1 MSALC
6 VRARRPRN
14 PPIGLVVVQNCRRR
28 RRRRPPPPPSKKVA
42 GVRCRRD
49 DDFCAKV
56 RDAKDEDV
64 FAGTRSF
71 TRRNALTS
79 FPLAM
84 VSLSFLATPPF
95 GTSFGRVSSA
105 FASDN
110 KNSFDDDGT
119 TMRMIRQS
127 PDPEAFEKD
136 VSYLSSCAEVSES
149 CVSTTNDDE
158 GHFINPWAFS
168 TSKTEAMRE
177 LVAVALGNK
186 EGMFSSRRDGERA
199 ARAITAVRGASV
211 GIEAMRKK
219 ARESALRDL
228 ALEERDGEWDN
239 DSNNSSSSSNTIMPE
254 MKGPLGDCVE
264 FDINNG
270 KIVLRLFDVAGGV
283 NSNDADVVI
292 NESDVFDAEFYFLDN
307 DAIVDIRI
315 AARDAPKGG
324 SFALSY
330 DKGIK
335 FEKNR
340 ARKLADTIRQ
350 KLGWEI
356 VPVIASFDPKWDSK
370 RRMWFEDILDPQ
382 ESVSGEWNSFSG
394 TSWIPN
400 PAAII
405 DKLSSRY

>member
-6 VRARRPRN
+6 ARARRPRN
-14 PPIGLVVVQNCRRR
+14 PPIGLLVVQNCRRR
-28 RRRRPPPPPSKKVA
+28 PPPPSKKVA

-56 RDAKDEDV
+56 VRDAKEDEEDV
-64 FAGTRSF
+64 FAGTTTSSF
-71 TRRNALTS
+71 TRRNALI
-79 FPLAM
+79 M
-84 VSLSFLATPPF
+84 SFLTTPPF
-95 GTSFGRVSSA
+95 VGTTSFIISLRRVSSA
-105 FASDN
+105 FASDDTN
-110 KNSFDDDGT
+110 NINSFDDYG
-119 TMRMIRQS
+119 TMRMIQKS

-186 EGMFSSRRDGERA
+186 EERA
-199 ARAITAVRGASV
+199 VSRAIPAVRGASV

-228 ALEERDGEWDN
+228 ALEERDGEGDN
-239 DSNNSSSSSNTIMPE
+239 DSNSSSSSSNIIMPE

-405 DKLSSRY
+405 DKLSSR

>member
-1 MSALC
+1 MMSALC
-6 VRARRPRN
+6 ARARRPRN
-14 PPIGLVVVQNCRRR
+14 PPPIGLLVVHQNCRRR
-28 RRRRPPPPPSKKVA
+28 RPPPPSKKVA
-42 GVRCRRD
+42 PGVRCRRD
-49 DDFCAKV
+49 DDFCGAKV
-56 RDAKDEDV
+56 VRDGAKEEDEEEDV
-64 FAGTRSF
+64 FAGTTTTTTSSSF
-71 TRRNALTS
+71 TRRNALII
-79 FPLAM
+79 M
-84 VSLSFLATPPF
+84 SFLATPPC
-95 GTSFGRVSSA
+95 VSSA
-105 FASDN
+105 FASD
-110 KNSFDDDGT
+110 DDDYDG
-119 TMRMIRQS
+119 TMRMIRKS

-186 EGMFSSRRDGERA
+186 EERA
-199 ARAITAVRGASV
+199 VSRAIPAVRGASV

-228 ALEERDGEWDN
+228 ALEERDGEGDN
-239 DSNNSSSSSNTIMPE
+239 DSNSSSSSSNIIMPE

-405 DKLSSRY
+405 DKLSSR

>member
-6 VRARRPRN
+6 ARARRPRN
-14 PPIGLVVVQNCRRR
+14 PPIGLLVVQNCRRR
-28 RRRRPPPPPSKKVA
+28 PPPPSKKVA

-49 DDFCAKV
+49 DDFCGAKVV
-56 RDAKDEDV
+56 RDAKEDEEEVV
-64 FAGTRSF
+64 FAGTTTTSSF
-71 TRRNALTS
+71 TRRNALII
-79 FPLAM
+79 M
-84 VSLSFLATPPF
+84 SFLATPPCV
-95 GTSFGRVSSA
+95 GTTSFIVGLGRRVSSA
-105 FASDN
+105 FASDDTN
-110 KNSFDDDGT
+110 NINSFDDYG
-119 TMRMIRQS
+119 TMRMIQKS

-186 EGMFSSRRDGERA
+186 EERA
-199 ARAITAVRGASV
+199 VSRAIPAVRGASV

-228 ALEERDGEWDN
+228 ALEERDGEGDN
-239 DSNNSSSSSNTIMPE
+239 DSSSSSSSSNIIMPE

-405 DKLSSRY
+405 DKLSSR

>member
-6 VRARRPRN
+6 ARARRPRN
-14 PPIGLVVVQNCRRR
+14 PPIGLLVVQNCRRR
-28 RRRRPPPPPSKKVA
+28 PPPPSKKVA

-56 RDAKDEDV
+56 VRDAKEDEEDV
-64 FAGTRSF
+64 FAGTTTSSF
-71 TRRNALTS
+71 TRRNALII
-79 FPLAM
+79 M
-84 VSLSFLATPPF
+84 SFLATPPCV
-95 GTSFGRVSSA
+95 GTTSFIISLRRVSSA
-105 FASDN
+105 FASDDTN
-110 KNSFDDDGT
+110 NINSFDDYG
-119 TMRMIRQS
+119 TMRMIQKS

-186 EGMFSSRRDGERA
+186 EERA
-199 ARAITAVRGASV
+199 VSRAIPAVRGASV

-228 ALEERDGEWDN
+228 ALEERDGEGDN
-239 DSNNSSSSSNTIMPE
+239 DSNSSSSSSNIIMPE

-405 DKLSSRY
+405 DKLSSR

>member
-6 VRARRPRN
+6 ARARRPRN
-14 PPIGLVVVQNCRRR
+14 PPIGLLVVQNCRRR
-28 RRRRPPPPPSKKVA
+28 PPPPSKKVA

-56 RDAKDEDV
+56 VRDAKEDEEDV
-64 FAGTRSF
+64 FAGTTTSSF
-71 TRRNALTS
+71 TRRNALI
-79 FPLAM
+79 M
-84 VSLSFLATPPF
+84 SFLATPPCV
-95 GTSFGRVSSA
+95 GTTSFIIGLRRVSSA
-105 FASDN
+105 FASDDDTN
-110 KNSFDDDGT
+110 NNINSFDDYG
-119 TMRMIRQS
+119 TMRMIQKS

-186 EGMFSSRRDGERA
+186 EERA
-199 ARAITAVRGASV
+199 VSCAIPAVRGASV

-228 ALEERDGEWDN
+228 ALEERDGEGDN
-239 DSNNSSSSSNTIMPE
+239 DSSSSSSSSNIIMPE

-405 DKLSSRY
+405 DKLSSR

>member
-1 MSALC
+1 MMSALC
-6 VRARRPRN
+6 ARARRPRN
-14 PPIGLVVVQNCRRR
+14 PPPIGLLVVHQNC
-28 RRRRPPPPPSKKVA
+28 RRRPPPPPSKKVA
-42 GVRCRRD
+42 PGVRCRRD
-49 DDFCAKV
+49 DDFCGAKV
-56 RDAKDEDV
+56 VRDGAKEEDEEEDV
-64 FAGTRSF
+64 FAGTTTTTTSSSF
-71 TRRNALTS
+71 TRRNALII
-79 FPLAM
+79 M
-84 VSLSFLATPPF
+84 SFLATPPC
-95 GTSFGRVSSA
+95 VSSA
-105 FASDN
+105 FASDDDTN
-110 KNSFDDDGT
+110 TNINSFDDYGT
-119 TMRMIRQS
+119 KMRMIQKS

-186 EGMFSSRRDGERA
+186 EERA
-199 ARAITAVRGASV
+199 VSRAIPAVRGASV

-228 ALEERDGEWDN
+228 ALEERDGEGDN
-239 DSNNSSSSSNTIMPE
+239 DSNSSSSSSNIIMPE

-405 DKLSSRY
+405 DKLSSR

>member
-1 MSALC
+1 MMSALC
-6 VRARRPRN
+6 ARARRPRN
-14 PPIGLVVVQNCRRR
+14 PPIGLLVVQNCRRR
-28 RRRRPPPPPSKKVA
+28 PPPPSKKVA

-64 FAGTRSF
+64 FAGTTSF

-110 KNSFDDDGT
+110 NNSFDDDGT

-177 LVAVALGNK
+177 FVAVALGNK
-186 EGMFSSRRDGERA
+186 EERA
-199 ARAITAVRGASV
+199 VSRAIPAVRGASV

-228 ALEERDGEWDN
+228 ALEERDGEGDN
-239 DSNNSSSSSNTIMPE
+239 DSNSSSSSSNIIMPE

-405 DKLSSRY
+405 DKLSSR

>member
-6 VRARRPRN
+6 ARARRPRN
-14 PPIGLVVVQNCRRR
+14 PPIGLLVVQNCRRR
-28 RRRRPPPPPSKKVA
+28 PPPPSKKVA

-49 DDFCAKV
+49 DDFCGAKVV
-56 RDAKDEDV
+56 RDAKEDEEEDV
-64 FAGTRSF
+64 FAGTTTTSSF
-71 TRRNALTS
+71 TRRNALI
-79 FPLAM
+79 M
-84 VSLSFLATPPF
+84 SFLATPPCV
-95 GTSFGRVSSA
+95 GTTSFIIGLRRVSSA
-105 FASDN
+105 FASDDTN
-110 KNSFDDDGT
+110 NINSFDDYG
-119 TMRMIRQS
+119 TMRMIQKS

-186 EGMFSSRRDGERA
+186 EERA
-199 ARAITAVRGASV
+199 VSRAIPAVRGASV

-228 ALEERDGEWDN
+228 ALEERDGEGDN
-239 DSNNSSSSSNTIMPE
+239 DSNSSSSSSNIIMPE

-405 DKLSSRY
+405 DKLSSR

>member
-1 MSALC
+1 M
-6 VRARRPRN
+6 
-14 PPIGLVVVQNCRRR
+14 
-28 RRRRPPPPPSKKVA
+28 
-42 GVRCRRD
+42 
-49 DDFCAKV
+49 
-56 RDAKDEDV
+56 
-64 FAGTRSF
+64 
-71 TRRNALTS
+71 
-79 FPLAM
+79 
-84 VSLSFLATPPF
+84 
-95 GTSFGRVSSA
+95 
-105 FASDN
+105 
-110 KNSFDDDGT
+110 
-119 TMRMIRQS
+119 
-127 PDPEAFEKD
+127 
-136 VSYLSSCAEVSES
+136 
-149 CVSTTNDDE
+149 STTNDDE

-186 EGMFSSRRDGERA
+186 EERAVSRR
-199 ARAITAVRGASV
+199 AIPAVRGASV

-228 ALEERDGEWDN
+228 ALEERDGEGDN
-239 DSNNSSSSSNTIMPE
+239 DSNSSSSSSNIIMPE

-405 DKLSSRY
+405 DKLSSR

>member
-1 MSALC
+1 
-6 VRARRPRN
+6 
-14 PPIGLVVVQNCRRR
+14 
-28 RRRRPPPPPSKKVA
+28 
-42 GVRCRRD
+42 
-49 DDFCAKV
+49 
-56 RDAKDEDV
+56 
-64 FAGTRSF
+64 
-71 TRRNALTS
+71 
-79 FPLAM
+79 
-84 VSLSFLATPPF
+84 
-95 GTSFGRVSSA
+95 
-105 FASDN
+105 
-110 KNSFDDDGT
+110 
-119 TMRMIRQS
+119 MRMIQKS

-186 EGMFSSRRDGERA
+186 EGMWRDGERA

-228 ALEERDGEWDN
+228 ALEERDGEGDN
-239 DSNNSSSSSNTIMPE
+239 DSNSSSSSSNIIMPE

-264 FDINNG
+264 VDINNG
-270 KIVLRLFDVAGGV
+270 QIVLRLFDVAGGV

-340 ARKLADTIRQ
+340 AR
-350 KLGWEI
+350 
-356 VPVIASFDPKWDSK
+356 
-370 RRMWFEDILDPQ
+370 
-382 ESVSGEWNSFSG
+382 
-394 TSWIPN
+394 
-400 PAAII
+400 
-405 DKLSSRY
+405 

>member
-14 PPIGLVVVQNCRRR
+14 PPIGLLVVQNCRRR
-28 RRRRPPPPPSKKVA
+28 RRPPPPPPSKKVA

-49 DDFCAKV
+49 DDFC
-56 RDAKDEDV
+56 DAKEDDEEDV
-64 FAGTRSF
+64 FATGTTTSSF
-71 TRRNALTS
+71 TRRNALSIMS
-79 FPLAM
+79 F
-84 VSLSFLATPPF
+84 FLATPPCV
-95 GTSFGRVSSA
+95 GTTPFIVGLGRRVSSA
-105 FASDN
+105 FASD
-110 KNSFDDDGT
+110 DDDYDG
-119 TMRMIRQS
+119 TMRMIRKS

-186 EGMFSSRRDGERA
+186 EERAVSRR
-199 ARAITAVRGASV
+199 AIPAVRGASV

-228 ALEERDGEWDN
+228 ALEERDGEGDN
-239 DSNNSSSSSNTIMPE
+239 DSNSSSSSSNIIMPE

-405 DKLSSRY
+405 DKLSSR

>member
-1 MSALC
+1 MMSALC
-6 VRARRPRN
+6 ARARRPRN
-14 PPIGLVVVQNCRRR
+14 PPIGLLVVQNCRRH
-28 RRRRPPPPPSKKVA
+28 PSPPSKKVA

-49 DDFCAKV
+49 DDFCGAKVV
-56 RDAKDEDV
+56 RDAKEDEEEDV
-64 FAGTRSF
+64 FAGTTTTSSF
-71 TRRNALTS
+71 TRRNALII
-79 FPLAM
+79 M
-84 VSLSFLATPPF
+84 SFLATPPC
-95 GTSFGRVSSA
+95 VSSA
-105 FASDN
+105 FASDDDTN
-110 KNSFDDDGT
+110 NNINSFDDYGT
-119 TMRMIRQS
+119 KMRMIQKS

-186 EGMFSSRRDGERA
+186 EERA
-199 ARAITAVRGASV
+199 VSRAIPAVRGASV

-405 DKLSSRY
+405 NKLSSRY

>member
-6 VRARRPRN
+6 ARARRPRN
-14 PPIGLVVVQNCRRR
+14 PPIGLLVVQNCRRR
-28 RRRRPPPPPSKKVA
+28 RRRPPPPPPPPSKKVA

-49 DDFCAKV
+49 DDFCGAKGV
-56 RDAKDEDV
+56 RDAKEDDEEEDV
-64 FAGTRSF
+64 FATGTTTTSSF
-71 TRRNALTS
+71 TRRNALII
-79 FPLAM
+79 M
-84 VSLSFLATPPF
+84 SFLATPPCV
-95 GTSFGRVSSA
+95 GTTSFIVGLGRRVSSA
-105 FASDN
+105 FASD
-110 KNSFDDDGT
+110 DDYDG
-119 TMRMIRQS
+119 TMRMIQKS

-186 EGMFSSRRDGERA
+186 EERA
-199 ARAITAVRGASV
+199 VSRAIPAVRGASV

-228 ALEERDGEWDN
+228 ALEERDGEGDN
-239 DSNNSSSSSNTIMPE
+239 DSNSSSSSSNIIMPE

-264 FDINNG
+264 VDINNG

-405 DKLSSRY
+405 DKLSSR

>member
-6 VRARRPRN
+6 ARARRPRN
-14 PPIGLVVVQNCRRR
+14 PPIGLLVVQNCRRR
-28 RRRRPPPPPSKKVA
+28 PPPPSKKVA

-49 DDFCAKV
+49 DDFCGAKVV
-56 RDAKDEDV
+56 RDAKEDEEEDV
-64 FAGTRSF
+64 LAGTTTTSSF
-71 TRRNALTS
+71 TRRNALI
-79 FPLAM
+79 M
-84 VSLSFLATPPF
+84 SFLATPPCV
-95 GTSFGRVSSA
+95 GTTSFIVGLRRVSSA
-105 FASDN
+105 FASDDTTN
-110 KNSFDDDGT
+110 NINSFDDYG
-119 TMRMIRQS
+119 TMRMIQKS

-186 EGMFSSRRDGERA
+186 EERA
-199 ARAITAVRGASV
+199 VSRAIPAVRGASV

-228 ALEERDGEWDN
+228 ALEERDGEGDN
-239 DSNNSSSSSNTIMPE
+239 DSNSSSSSSNIIMPE

-405 DKLSSRY
+405 DKLSSR

>member
-6 VRARRPRN
+6 VRARRLRN
-14 PPIGLVVVQNCRRR
+14 PPIGLLVVQNCRRR
-28 RRRRPPPPPSKKVA
+28 RRPPPPPPSKKVA

-49 DDFCAKV
+49 DDFC
-56 RDAKDEDV
+56 DAKEDDEEDV
-64 FAGTRSF
+64 FATGTTTSSF
-71 TRRNALTS
+71 TRRNALII
-79 FPLAM
+79 M
-84 VSLSFLATPPF
+84 SFLATPPC
-95 GTSFGRVSSA
+95 VSSA
-105 FASDN
+105 FASDDDTN
-110 KNSFDDDGT
+110 NNINSFDDYGT
-119 TMRMIRQS
+119 KMRMIQKS

-186 EGMFSSRRDGERA
+186 EERAVSRR
-199 ARAITAVRGASV
+199 AIPAVRGASV

-228 ALEERDGEWDN
+228 ALEERDGEGDN
-239 DSNNSSSSSNTIMPE
+239 DSNSSSSSSNIIMPE

-405 DKLSSRY
+405 DKLSSR

>member
-1 MSALC
+1 M
-6 VRARRPRN
+6 
-14 PPIGLVVVQNCRRR
+14 
-28 RRRRPPPPPSKKVA
+28 A

-49 DDFCAKV
+49 DDFCGAKV
-56 RDAKDEDV
+56 VRDGAKEEDEEEDV
-64 FAGTRSF
+64 FAGTTTTTSSF
-71 TRRNALTS
+71 TRRNALII
-79 FPLAM
+79 M
-84 VSLSFLATPPF
+84 SFLATPPC
-95 GTSFGRVSSA
+95 VSSA
-105 FASDN
+105 FASDDDTN
-110 KNSFDDDGT
+110 NNINSFDDYGT
-119 TMRMIRQS
+119 KMRMIQKS

-186 EGMFSSRRDGERA
+186 EERA
-199 ARAITAVRGASV
+199 VSRAIPAVRGASV

-228 ALEERDGEWDN
+228 ALEERDGEGDN
-239 DSNNSSSSSNTIMPE
+239 DSNSSSSSSNIIMPE

-405 DKLSSRY
+405 DKLSSR

>member
-14 PPIGLVVVQNCRRR
+14 PPIGLVVVQNCNRRR
-28 RRRRPPPPPSKKVA
+28 RRRPPPPSKKVA

-64 FAGTRSF
+64 FAGTTSF

-110 KNSFDDDGT
+110 NNNSFDDEGT

-158 GHFINPWAFS
+158 GHFINPW
-168 TSKTEAMRE
+168 
-177 LVAVALGNK
+177 
-186 EGMFSSRRDGERA
+186 
-199 ARAITAVRGASV
+199 ITAVRGASV

-405 DKLSSRY
+405 DKLSSR